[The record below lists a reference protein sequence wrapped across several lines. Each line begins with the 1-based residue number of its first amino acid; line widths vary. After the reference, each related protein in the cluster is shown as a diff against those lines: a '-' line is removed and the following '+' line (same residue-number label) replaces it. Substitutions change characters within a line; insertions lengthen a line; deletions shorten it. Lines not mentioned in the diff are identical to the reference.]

1 MKKIIYFI
9 LMSTIYSFNLNSLSQ
24 ISRRNILESISKLS
38 FLPYSINNINK
49 EKSTNKYNI
58 LDYYS
63 DEDSNQKDEVLINSF
78 YNNIYF
84 YSPITKVSCFELEKK
99 IIELNNQNILFKNKY
114 DIDNGPIN
122 LHIQSN
128 GGSLFHSLYIID
140 LIQNIET
147 PVYTYVDGFAASA
160 ATLISVVG
168 KKRFITKN
176 SLMLIHQLSSGSSG
190 KYDEL
195 QDENQNLESFMSFII
210 KTYLENTKM
219 EESEL
224 KEILR
229 RDIWLNSSY
238 CLQKGLVDE
247 IL

>member
-99 IIELNNQNILFKNKY
+99 NN
-114 DIDNGPIN
+114 
-122 LHIQSN
+122 
-128 GGSLFHSLYIID
+128 
-140 LIQNIET
+140 
-147 PVYTYVDGFAASA
+147 
-160 ATLISVVG
+160 
-168 KKRFITKN
+168 
-176 SLMLIHQLSSGSSG
+176 
-190 KYDEL
+190 
-195 QDENQNLESFMSFII
+195 
-210 KTYLENTKM
+210 
-219 EESEL
+219 
-224 KEILR
+224 
-229 RDIWLNSSY
+229 
-238 CLQKGLVDE
+238 
-247 IL
+247 